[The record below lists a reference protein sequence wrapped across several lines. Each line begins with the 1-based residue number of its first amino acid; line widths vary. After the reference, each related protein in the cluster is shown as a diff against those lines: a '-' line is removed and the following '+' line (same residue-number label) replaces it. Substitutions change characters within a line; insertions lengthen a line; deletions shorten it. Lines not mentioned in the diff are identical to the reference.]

1 MNTFTE
7 SSRREKGTSG
17 PKPKAAA
24 SPPLPAPRAGN
35 LPLAARPGRQ
45 ARRVHAREKVYNSC
59 NAAGPPPG
67 TLLPGHA
74 RLARPGT
81 TRTTER
87 RDTAHGGARNAL
99 GSVFLFTHSRLHV
112 STGAEIETA
121 LCILEFA
128 LYVRKPSRLS
138 LGFSATFPNL
148 SSNDKPMQENRGSS
162 PRIFAQSPDLDK
174 IDSWSSRRS

>member
-1 MNTFTE
+1 MK
-7 SSRREKGTSG
+7 KGPAVQT
-17 PKPKAAA
+17 KAAA

-81 TRTTER
+81 TER
-87 RDTAHGGARNAL
+87 RDMAAREMLSEAFFFSHIHSPADL
-99 GSVFLFTHSRLHV
+99 CSLYARGCRERICRMVYARYLTSQLSAVFSRSTRGRLQQWAFRSAG
-112 STGAEIETA
+112 STGIHMAQYVSRT
-121 LCILEFA
+121 LECQVC
-128 LYVRKPSRLS
+128 LPEPDTRL
-138 LGFSATFPNL
+138 
-148 SSNDKPMQENRGSS
+148 
-162 PRIFAQSPDLDK
+162 
-174 IDSWSSRRS
+174 